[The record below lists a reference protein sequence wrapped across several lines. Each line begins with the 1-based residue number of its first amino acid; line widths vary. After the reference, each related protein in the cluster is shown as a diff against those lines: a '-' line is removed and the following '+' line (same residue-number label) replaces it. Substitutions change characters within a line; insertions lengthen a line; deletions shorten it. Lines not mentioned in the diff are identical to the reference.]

1 MYYLM
6 FPWSLWQRL
15 EGEDEANLAMI
26 HLFTGQ
32 GMQRLVVVVL
42 TTFQFSHYYF
52 CFVFCGFLLFC
63 SLNLR
68 VENKGAIVTVTLL
81 HGNVDSHVH

>member
-6 FPWSLWQRL
+6 SPWSLWQRL
-15 EGEDEANLAMI
+15 EGEDEASLAMI

-42 TTFQFSHYYF
+42 TTFHIIF

-81 HGNVDSHVH
+81 HRSVYSHVH